1 MKPTTY
7 AHADANSFY
16 ASCEQV
22 FVPSLKGKPVIVLS
36 NNDGCVIARSAEA
49 KLFIPMGAPIHQ
61 WKHVVEQH
69 GITVFSANFALYGD
83 LSSRIMS
90 IMGRFTHRMEVY
102 SVDEAFLDFS
112 AVTPESYTHYA
123 QEIRQTVKQWVGIPI
138 SIGVAGTKTLAKL
151 ANKAA
156 KKGQDGVFAFQSEEE
171 IDCWLAEVAVEDVWG
186 VGPASAQFLHKHKID
201 SALQLKYAP
210 EKWIKQHLHL
220 PGYRTVL
227 ELRGVSCL
235 PLDEA
240 PQPKKQIAV
249 TRSFGRVIES
259 FPDLRETVAFYVTR
273 AAEKLREQHSLVSL
287 LTVFIATNPFQ
298 PEKPQYSRSCAI
310 HLSAATNDT
319 RALIATALGGLER
332 LYRAG
337 FSYHRAGIFLQEL
350 VPDTYRQLHLF
361 SPNEGLS
368 RTQRL
373 SMMVDSINKRFGRET
388 IWYAAA
394 GRTPG
399 WKMRQEHRSPRYTT
413 NLAELP
419 LVR

>member
-22 FVPSLKGKPVIVLS
+22 FSPALKGKPVIVLS
-36 NNDGCVIARSAEA
+36 NNDGCVIARSSQA
-49 KLFIPMGAPIHQ
+49 KSLIPMGAPIHL
-61 WKHVVEQH
+61 WKQVVAEH
-69 GITVFSANFALYGD
+69 HIHVFSANFALYGD
-83 LSSRIMS
+83 LSARIMS
-90 IMGRFTHRMEVY
+90 VMGRFTARLEVY

-112 AVTPESYTHYA
+112 AVAPESYTTYA

-138 SIGVAGTKTLAKL
+138 SLGVAGTKTLAKL

-156 KKGQDGVFAFQSEEE
+156 KKGQEGVLAFQSDEE
-171 IDCWLAEVAVEDVWG
+171 IDSWLAEVAVEDVWG
-186 VGPASAQFLHKHKID
+186 IGPAHTAFLKKHKITT
-201 SALQLKYAP
+201 ALHLKYAP
-210 EKWIKQHLHL
+210 EQWIKQHLHL

-227 ELRGVSCL
+227 ELRGISCL

-249 TRSFGRVIES
+249 TRSFGRCIEELS
-259 FPDLRETVAFYVTR
+259 DLKETVAFYVTR
-273 AAEKLREQHSLVSL
+273 AAEKLRTQHSLVSIL
-287 LTVFIATNPFQ
+287 SVFIATNPFQ

-310 HLSAATNDT
+310 HLSSPTNDT
-319 RALIATALGGLER
+319 RELIGAALGGLQR
-332 LYRAG
+332 LFREG
-337 FSYHRAGIFLQEL
+337 FQYHRAGVFLQEL

-361 SPNEGLS
+361 SPNEGMA
-368 RTQRL
+368 RTQTL
-373 SMMVDSINKRFGRET
+373 AEVVDSINMRFGRET

-419 LVR
+419 KAK